1 MNWLAN
7 KRDTVFLGQA
17 CKVSGHAISST
28 LVEVPEEK
36 RIELPVFEETQM
48 GLSLGLALQG
58 FVPVTIYPRIDFLLS
73 AINQMVNKT
82 INEFDLPDIL
92 INNAGI
98 NVFGEPLSMPDSEW
112 KRAFSVDLDGVWFG
126 CKAVLPHMLKKNK
139 GSIVNVASVHGIQI
153 IPNCFPYPV
162 AKHGVI
168 GLTKALAVDYAS
180 KGIKINS
187 ISPGYI
193 DTPIVERFFKTKPDP
208 DAARKE
214 AENHQPIKRMGTT
227 DEIANT
233 IMFMS
238 SDECNYMIG
247 ANIVVDGG
255 ITLRMHENDD
265 TGAG

>member
-1 MNWLAN
+1 MSNRFENKIVIVTGAASGIGEKTAIKFAN
-7 KRDTVFLGQA
+7 EGAKVVIADINKEMGKIVADQIKKDNGDALFVETNVAEFISVDNMVSQTLDTFG
-17 CKVSGHAISST
+17 I
-28 LVEVPEEK
+28 
-36 RIELPVFEETQM
+36 
-48 GLSLGLALQG
+48 
-58 FVPVTIYPRIDFLLS
+58 
-73 AINQMVNKT
+73 
-82 INEFDLPDIL
+82 PDVL

-98 NVFGEPLSMPDSEW
+98 NVFGEPLNMPDSEW

-168 GLTKALAVDYAS
+168 GLTKALAVDYAA

-193 DTPIVERFFKTKPDP
+193 ETPIIDRFFNTKPDP
-208 DAARKE
+208 IAARKE

-255 ITLRMHENDD
+255 ITLRMHENED

>member
-1 MNWLAN
+1 MSNRFESKIVIVTGAASGIGEKTAIKFAN
-7 KRDTVFLGQA
+7 EGAKVVIADINKDTGNIVADQIKKDNGEALFVETNVA
-17 CKVSGHAISST
+17 EFISVDNMVSQT
-28 LVEVPEEK
+28 LDTFG
-36 RIELPVFEETQM
+36 I
-48 GLSLGLALQG
+48 
-58 FVPVTIYPRIDFLLS
+58 
-73 AINQMVNKT
+73 
-82 INEFDLPDIL
+82 PDVL

-98 NVFGEPLSMPDSEW
+98 NVFGEPLNMPDSEW

-168 GLTKALAVDYAS
+168 GLTKALAVDYAA

-193 DTPIVERFFKTKPDP
+193 ETPIIDRFFNTKPDP
-208 DAARKE
+208 IAARKE

-255 ITLRMHENDD
+255 ITLRMHENED

>member
-1 MNWLAN
+1 MSNRFENKIVIVTGAASGIGEKTAIKFAN
-7 KRDTVFLGQA
+7 EGAKVVIADINKEMGNIVADQIKKDNGDALFVETNVAEFISVDNMVSQTLDTFG
-17 CKVSGHAISST
+17 I
-28 LVEVPEEK
+28 
-36 RIELPVFEETQM
+36 
-48 GLSLGLALQG
+48 
-58 FVPVTIYPRIDFLLS
+58 
-73 AINQMVNKT
+73 
-82 INEFDLPDIL
+82 PDVL

-98 NVFGEPLSMPDSEW
+98 NVFGEPLNMSDSEW

-168 GLTKALAVDYAS
+168 GLTKALAVDYAA

-193 DTPIVERFFKTKPDP
+193 ETPIIDRFFNTKPDP
-208 DAARKE
+208 IAARKE

-255 ITLRMHENDD
+255 ITLRMHENED

>member
-1 MNWLAN
+1 MSNRFESKIVIVTGAASGIGEKTAIKFAN
-7 KRDTVFLGQA
+7 EGAKVVIADINKETGSIVADQIKKDNGEALFVETNVAEFISVDNMVSQTLDTFG
-17 CKVSGHAISST
+17 I
-28 LVEVPEEK
+28 
-36 RIELPVFEETQM
+36 
-48 GLSLGLALQG
+48 
-58 FVPVTIYPRIDFLLS
+58 
-73 AINQMVNKT
+73 
-82 INEFDLPDIL
+82 PDVL

-98 NVFGEPLSMPDSEW
+98 NVFGEPLNMPDSEW

-168 GLTKALAVDYAS
+168 GLTKALAVDYAA

-193 DTPIVERFFKTKPDP
+193 ETPIIDRFFNTKPDP
-208 DAARKE
+208 IAARKE

-255 ITLRMHENDD
+255 ITLRMHENED

>member
-1 MNWLAN
+1 MSNRFESKIVIVTGAASGIGEKTAIKFAN
-7 KRDTVFLGQA
+7 EGAKVVIADINKEMGKIVADQIKKDNGEALFVETNVAEFISVDNMVSQTLDTFG
-17 CKVSGHAISST
+17 I
-28 LVEVPEEK
+28 
-36 RIELPVFEETQM
+36 
-48 GLSLGLALQG
+48 
-58 FVPVTIYPRIDFLLS
+58 
-73 AINQMVNKT
+73 
-82 INEFDLPDIL
+82 PDVL

-98 NVFGEPLSMPDSEW
+98 NVFGEPLNMPDSEW

-168 GLTKALAVDYAS
+168 GLTKALAVDYAA

-193 DTPIVERFFKTKPDP
+193 ETPIIDRFFNTKPDP
-208 DAARKE
+208 IAARKE

-255 ITLRMHENDD
+255 ITLRMHENED

>member
-1 MNWLAN
+1 MSKRFENKIVIVTGAGSGIGETTAAKFAN
-7 KRDTVFLGQA
+7 EGAKVVIADINVENGK
-17 CKVSGHAISST
+17 KVSQDINKSNGKSFF
-28 LVEVPEEK
+28 VETNVADYES
-36 RIELPVFEETQM
+36 V
-48 GLSLGLALQG
+48 
-58 FVPVTIYPRIDFLLS
+58 
-73 AINQMVNKT
+73 NQMVSKT
-82 INEFDLPDIL
+82 LEKFGLPDIL

-98 NVFGEPLSMPDSEW
+98 NVFGEPLNMPDSEW

-126 CKAVLPHMLKKNK
+126 CKAVLPHMLKKKK
-139 GSIVNVASVHGIQI
+139 GTIVNVASVHGIQI

-193 DTPIVERFFKTKPDP
+193 ETPIIDRFFNTKPDP
-208 DAARKE
+208 VAARKE

-255 ITLRMHENDD
+255 ITLKMHENED
-265 TGAG
+265 TGAE

>member
-1 MNWLAN
+1 MSNRFESKIVIVTGAASGIGEKTAIKFAN
-7 KRDTVFLGQA
+7 EGAKVVIADINKEMGNIVADQIKKDNGEALFVETNVAEFISVDNMVSQTLDTFG
-17 CKVSGHAISST
+17 I
-28 LVEVPEEK
+28 
-36 RIELPVFEETQM
+36 
-48 GLSLGLALQG
+48 
-58 FVPVTIYPRIDFLLS
+58 
-73 AINQMVNKT
+73 
-82 INEFDLPDIL
+82 PDVL

-98 NVFGEPLSMPDSEW
+98 NVFGEPLNMSDSEW

-168 GLTKALAVDYAS
+168 GLTKALAVDYAA

-193 DTPIVERFFKTKPDP
+193 ETPIIDRFFNTKPDP
-208 DAARKE
+208 IAARKE

-255 ITLRMHENDD
+255 ITLRMHENED

>member
-1 MNWLAN
+1 MSNRFESKIVIVTGAASGIGEKTAIKFAN
-7 KRDTVFLGQA
+7 EGAKVVIADINKEMGNIVADQIKKDNGEALFVETNVAEFISVDNMVSQTLDTFG
-17 CKVSGHAISST
+17 I
-28 LVEVPEEK
+28 
-36 RIELPVFEETQM
+36 
-48 GLSLGLALQG
+48 
-58 FVPVTIYPRIDFLLS
+58 
-73 AINQMVNKT
+73 
-82 INEFDLPDIL
+82 PDVL

-98 NVFGEPLSMPDSEW
+98 NVFGEPLNMPDSEW

-168 GLTKALAVDYAS
+168 GLTKALAVDYAA

-193 DTPIVERFFKTKPDP
+193 ETPIIDRFFNTKPDP
-208 DAARKE
+208 IAARKE

-238 SDECNYMIG
+238 SDECNFMIG

-255 ITLRMHENDD
+255 ITLRMHENED

>member
-1 MNWLAN
+1 MNNRFKDKIVIVTGAGSGIGETTAIKFAN
-7 KRDTVFLGQA
+7 EGASVVVADINPETGNSVSNHINNNGAKSIFAETNVAEFKSVDNMVSQTLDTFG
-17 CKVSGHAISST
+17 I
-28 LVEVPEEK
+28 
-36 RIELPVFEETQM
+36 
-48 GLSLGLALQG
+48 
-58 FVPVTIYPRIDFLLS
+58 
-73 AINQMVNKT
+73 
-82 INEFDLPDIL
+82 PDVL

-98 NVFGEPLSMPDSEW
+98 NVFGEPLNMPDSEW

-168 GLTKALAVDYAS
+168 GLTKALAVDYAA

-193 DTPIVERFFKTKPDP
+193 ETPIIERFFNTKPDP
-208 DAARKE
+208 IAARKE
-214 AENHQPIKRMGTT
+214 AENYQPIKRMGTT

-255 ITLRMHENDD
+255 ITLRMHENED

>member
-1 MNWLAN
+1 MSNRFESKIVIVTGAASGIGEKTAIKFAN
-7 KRDTVFLGQA
+7 EGAKVVIADINKETGNIVADQIKKDNGEALFVETNVAEFISVDNMVSQTLDTFG
-17 CKVSGHAISST
+17 I
-28 LVEVPEEK
+28 
-36 RIELPVFEETQM
+36 
-48 GLSLGLALQG
+48 
-58 FVPVTIYPRIDFLLS
+58 
-73 AINQMVNKT
+73 
-82 INEFDLPDIL
+82 PDVL

-98 NVFGEPLSMPDSEW
+98 NVFGEPLNMPDSEW

-168 GLTKALAVDYAS
+168 GLTKALAVDYAA

-193 DTPIVERFFKTKPDP
+193 ETPIIDRFFNTKPDP
-208 DAARKE
+208 IAARKE

-255 ITLRMHENDD
+255 ITLRMHENED
-265 TGAG
+265 TGAS

>member
-1 MNWLAN
+1 MSNRFESKIVIVTGAASGIGEKTAIKFAN
-7 KRDTVFLGQA
+7 EGAKVVIADINKEMGSIVADQIKKDNGEALFVETNVAEFISVDNMVSQTLDTFG
-17 CKVSGHAISST
+17 I
-28 LVEVPEEK
+28 
-36 RIELPVFEETQM
+36 
-48 GLSLGLALQG
+48 
-58 FVPVTIYPRIDFLLS
+58 
-73 AINQMVNKT
+73 
-82 INEFDLPDIL
+82 PDVL

-98 NVFGEPLSMPDSEW
+98 NVFGEPLNMPDSEW

-168 GLTKALAVDYAS
+168 GLTKALAVDYAA

-193 DTPIVERFFKTKPDP
+193 ETPIIDRFFNTKPDP
-208 DAARKE
+208 IAARKE

-255 ITLRMHENDD
+255 ITLRMHENED